1 MTLEPSLSIV
11 TLEGQEKDIKQKH
24 YIGNVMGIASHIQH
38 QQVVCMFKYPLKM
51 EVEYEYIN

>member
-1 MTLEPSLSIV
+1 MVTLEPSLSIV

-38 QQVVCMFKYPLKM
+38 QQVVLYVQISIKNGSG
-51 EVEYEYIN
+51 I